1 MRVEQIPIDCI
12 YPPQAGHRIESDPN
26 ELQALAQSIKSEGL
40 INPITV
46 KPIGNANYEVIAGD
60 RRYQAMKMLGEAFID
75 CNINDD
81 KSAHPE
87 RIKFAENNIRAN
99 LTPMEEALALTQM
112 MDADDLD
119 IDTLAK
125 RVQRTTHWVE
135 SRLGLLQYPDE
146 LQRAVHD
153 KDITLAAA
161 AELAR
166 VTEPDHRAYLMQY
179 AIASGASS
187 NVLKQWRQQ
196 WELQQQQGG
205 DEAAALPPLPDANQ
219 EMIITIPCA
228 ICGVAHPHTQSAILR
243 TCKPCYHALLAEV
256 QKTT

>member
-1 MRVEQIPIDCI
+1 MRVEQIPLDCI
-12 YPPQAGHRIESDPN
+12 YPPQAAHRIENDPA
-26 ELQALAQSIKSEGL
+26 ELQALAQSIRSDGL

-46 KPIGNANYEVIAGD
+46 KSIGNNHYEVIAGA
-60 RRYQAMKMLGEAFID
+60 RRYQAMKMLGEAHID

-81 KSAHPE
+81 ESAHPE

-119 IDTLAK
+119 IETLAT
-125 RVQRTTHWVE
+125 RVQRTTNWVE
-135 SRLGLLQYPDE
+135 SRLGLLNYPDD

-153 KDITLAAA
+153 KRITLAAA

-166 VTEPDHRAYLMQY
+166 IDAPDHRAYLMQY
-179 AIASGASS
+179 AIDSGASS

-205 DEAAALPPLPDANQ
+205 AEGAALPPLPEAGQ
-219 EMIITIPCA
+219 EITITIPCA
-228 ICGVAHPHTQSAILR
+228 ICGLPHPHTQSAIVR
-243 TCKPCYHALLAEV
+243 TCKPCYHALLAEI
-256 QKTT
+256 QKSA